1 MQYTS
6 TTRLS
11 TLFLIC
17 LFANYS
23 CHACTHTR
31 SWLHRITGIDVCAHV
46 PESGELLKALGVVL
60 SVAVAIR
67 GMQEI
72 EKMITNSLDQDYVE
86 EHYRLP
92 PALHERIFYRRWSA
106 QEIIEQEVEERT
118 RLALDWKQKKPV
130 KQKNHAN
137 KRVYSR
143 PILYDSTHET
153 LGNGCLILN
162 QTETTL

>member
-1 MQYTS
+1 MQHTS

-11 TLFLIC
+11 TLLLIC
-17 LFANYS
+17 LFANHS

-60 SVAVAIR
+60 SVAIAIR
-67 GMQEI
+67 GIQEI
-72 EKMITNSLDQDYVE
+72 EKMITNSLDQDDVE
-86 EHYRLP
+86 EQYRLP

-106 QEIIEQEVEERT
+106 QEIIEEEVEERAM
-118 RLALDWKQKKPV
+118 LALDWKQKKPV
-130 KQKNHAN
+130 KQKKLSD

-143 PILYDSTHET
+143 PVLYDSTDET
-153 LGNGCLILN
+153 MKTGCLILN
-162 QTETTL
+162 YEKTTL